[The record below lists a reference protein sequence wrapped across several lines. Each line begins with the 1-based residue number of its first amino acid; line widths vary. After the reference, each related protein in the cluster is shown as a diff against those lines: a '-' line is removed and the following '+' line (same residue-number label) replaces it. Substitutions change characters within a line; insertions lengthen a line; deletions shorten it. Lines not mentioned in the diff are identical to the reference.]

1 MANIKKKKLKK
12 AIARRTKAMQKEEKD
27 RLDKAWRN
35 LFIQPSI
42 MK

>member
-12 AIARRTKAMQKEEKD
+12 AIARRAKAIQKAEKE
-27 RLDKAWRN
+27 RLDKAGRN
-35 LFIQPSI
+35 LFIQPNI